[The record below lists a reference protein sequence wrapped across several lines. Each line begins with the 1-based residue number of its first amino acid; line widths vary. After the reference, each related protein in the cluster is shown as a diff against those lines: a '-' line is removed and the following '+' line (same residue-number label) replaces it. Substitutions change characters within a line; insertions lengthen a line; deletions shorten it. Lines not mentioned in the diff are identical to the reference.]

1 MSEFQKWW
9 DKPKGKNYDHPTF
22 QIYDETEDFSR
33 TAIFINEI
41 LEVSQ
46 AIYKDLGLR
55 DESLLFAIYDRFID
69 RFNSMDTT
77 DHYGPKIDYE
87 VPESQLNIITTIENT
102 ETGDILQLRN
112 ELRYSHG
119 QFNGIPEAKL
129 YIHNSLNQES
139 LSKIYKPIY
148 STR

>member
-1 MSEFQKWW
+1 L
-9 DKPKGKNYDHPTF
+9 
-22 QIYDETEDFSR
+22 QILDRQYYYAKTNDSKQE
-33 TAIFINEI
+33 
-41 LEVSQ
+41 
-46 AIYKDLGLR
+46 IYKVPS
-55 DESLLFAIYDRFID
+55 EKE
-69 RFNSMDTT
+69 FNSIIKIS
-77 DHYGPKIDYE
+77 KIDYE
-87 VPESQLNIITTIENT
+87 VPKSQLNIITTIENT

-148 STR
+148 PTR